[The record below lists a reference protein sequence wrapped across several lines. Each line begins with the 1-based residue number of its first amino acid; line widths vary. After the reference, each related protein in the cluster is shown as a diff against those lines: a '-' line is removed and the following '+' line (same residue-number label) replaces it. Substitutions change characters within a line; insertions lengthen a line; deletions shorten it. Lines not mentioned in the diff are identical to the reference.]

1 MSDTP
6 KSVVMDIIYK
16 FGAMFS
22 RIGDAA
28 FKDFTE
34 ACLGEGVTWDDIRKE
49 LDKNG
54 DDPKKSIDAFGKFV
68 QQIIK
73 RLGYDIS
80 NCESTQLFDKVEAL
94 IVKSF
99 ELGNFL
105 EKFAKD
111 FKIEDVLGELV
122 AGANSGAG
130 KEASSGEIL
139 SLDDYLKKMGCS
151 SLLEKAG
158 LPSTSGVSFGGPLKD
173 LLDIVLG
180 IVDLIKE
187 ISDFE
192 WDKLAN
198 DCDEFGQFLKDKYI
212 NEEFGRRVLD
222 YVLLL
227 LLKNAK
233 EVFADDI
240 NSLIDCSCDKLQ
252 EYLSKIIGNKA
263 EDVAKEIRGYL
274 DDIHVIEDKI
284 KELESKQSDSS
295 EKESSASTTPTVS
308 TKSAKSL
315 MRSAKSLSTKSGG
328 GEDKPNDSTDSE
340 EPAKK
345 PSVQLQSALDSCK
358 GKLKDCLKKYLP
370 SYNSLATIFDRTY
383 AILDLFGIIGEKTV
397 DLIELD
403 KVKEANSAIADKT
416 SVDIEDLI
424 SGKVGT
430 TIQIPTIRWEL
441 LEKMFTAP
449 KDALKEAF
457 PLENVEDVEKL
468 AAKIAAV
475 LRSFDVDFPEFKNI
489 KQFVLD
495 IINRIDDSLKDAIGE
510 IKQKILELKAFLEN
524 LLKVMECYAIEFK
537 NALKA
542 EFDGAQTQIKK
553 LGNDLSDEFKKL
565 EVNNAVAQ
573 KIFIETFKKAAK
585 DTIKDKYA
593 GKGAE
598 EILHADFDAI
608 TKPIETCKKDL
619 DGLVTKIRTDF
630 KNEFNKTAWEK
641 RFNDLVGELK
651 KEFDKQ
657 TASVPKNA
665 EELKNFACQSVV
677 QLVKNGSIDNPLSD
691 FDPSAYFKIISDK
704 VSNAISIDFDDYLD
718 QFKEIANKFFN
729 DFLNGLK
736 ANATGIP
743 QIGTDIQNLA
753 KDILI
758 AWLENIKHEIFNSI
772 VRPFVQHA
780 IKVIKTWAADFVYA
794 ILSNVKSKAKDLIDA
809 TSVKQFLGVAESAE
823 KAVETILDVISLVQ
837 TVKEGAGN
845 VKSLGDGIQFAIKLY
860 KAIPDN
866 VKDSI
871 AGLIK
876 LPNIDDILG
885 NIRLPEYTLDTEN
898 KFFAV
903 TLWKYKYI
911 GDDKQKANVS
921 IQLSI
926 FVGEEGEGEN
936 KVEGLY
942 ILPVVTGDYN
952 VKFGVGEK
960 HAMEFGVAASLNEDP
975 TKIEKSDEELKKKL
989 SGDGKLGFFV
999 SRGTNGSGV
1008 KIKPLAEKDSF
1019 SAYLELG
1026 FERTDGGSADL
1037 IKSDIVDLT
1046 IKNYPQKIFAGYAN
1060 GGFDVG
1066 FLSGLEGLE
1075 LLLKLN
1081 KLNGFFDAVL
1091 SDSIKIKVEKL
1102 AIGYSLQNGLKIE
1115 DNLHVKIPFN
1125 SNIDLK
1131 VVKFKNL
1138 TLDLGLEGGDFEAS
1152 LLTTFVADLKCVA
1165 FTFTD
1170 LGFGVKC
1177 NLFTPE
1183 GKAGTLKLKPKINY
1197 PTGIGIS
1204 IDASAVKGGGAIQWD
1219 EKKQRFAG
1227 ALELSILEKF
1237 GVDAMLIFTTGKGTD
1252 PFSFM
1257 GALSVKF
1264 NPGIQVGMGFSI
1276 TAIGGSLGLNRAL
1289 DVDNLRAAVYDG
1301 SLSTVLFVKDIVKN
1315 FDKVLANVDK
1325 YYPIVEDQMYF
1336 GLLAQIAWGTILTA
1350 DFGLFI
1356 QAPSPV
1362 TIVVAGIIKV
1372 RLADSAEKLLAI
1384 NANFLGG
1391 IQFDKG
1397 IFFDASLFDSKIVG
1411 ISIYGDMALRI
1422 YWGGDTKGFILSIGG
1437 FHPKYKPESGFNLVD
1452 MKRVGMK
1459 LDFGPVNMSLEAYFA
1474 ITSNTV
1480 QFGSAF
1486 NIKIGWDDFGLTGHA
1501 SFNVLFQFKPFYF
1514 MADMSVGLAVKL
1526 GSATLC
1532 SISLDFD
1539 LSGPAKWHAKG
1550 KASICILFFDVSV
1563 DFNETWGKGQ
1573 DEVEQTPIDVFPLFE
1588 DEFKLESN
1596 WKIISTDL
1604 TDNLVTLLP
1613 GNGEEL
1619 VAQPSDLISFSQSKV
1634 PLGKE
1639 MDCYGENPINDCS
1652 QIDFAELKA
1661 GSQEITLGEYELE
1674 KASFAPTLTHK
1685 MSNDEKLNAKSY
1697 EEAVSGFKL
1706 SADFGVEKKGRC
1718 ERNLECN
1725 SFIDGSN
1732 VGDKAKSYIDLWKST
1747 GSSASKPAAQA
1758 PAMKMVPMKKAVFMA
1773 SAAEM
1778 TLSEIKSES
1787 VNSLAVQ
1794 ATRAR
1799 KIGSVNTNDFY
1810 SIASRT
1816 LVVDDYGKTRSKLE
1830 PRSSLRRSAVGLK
1843 RYVKQI
1849 DELLAI
1855 KPIEISP
1862 EETPS
1867 QNNVGGE
1874 NVTYIPVQYD
1884 SLVDKVVLD
1893 IPKLSDG
1900 DKLNYDCTVRSGSV
1914 TVEWITYVRL
1924 NDDKYFINKQNVVTA
1939 KGGEKYRVHVYLYPK
1954 SKYAFKMVNGKAVCD
1969 VKLSDG
1975 TVLNSDGNMTANGKY
1990 CCHFFYDVRIPS
2002 APQPPSDES
2011 TTTPPVDPSH
2021 TEKDELKDINHIR
2034 YMGFHNSGAYVAD
2047 FIVSYRS
2054 PGSSKWT
2061 DKKVDYFHSLKGT
2074 DKCPNQSDYPNKA
2087 YDLIKLNI
2095 PKGYEVT
2102 AKVNAKGGI
2111 GSGDNARSK
2120 AIFVYHPNSRR
2131 VAKFKCSGGSCTT
2144 KIDNPSATEM

>member
-34 ACLGEGVTWDDIRKE
+34 ACLGEGVTWEDIKKE

-54 DDPKKSIDAFGKFV
+54 NDPKKSIDAFGKFV

-99 ELGNFL
+99 ELGKFL
-105 EKFAKD
+105 ENFAKE
-111 FKIEDVLGELV
+111 FKLEDVLGELV
-122 AGANSGAG
+122 AGANAGAG
-130 KEASSGEIL
+130 KEGSSGEIL

-240 NSLIDCSCDKLQ
+240 NSLIDCSCNKLQ

-274 DDIHVIEDKI
+274 DVIKI
-284 KELESKQSDSS
+284 LEEEIKNLESEQSDSS

-328 GEDKPNDSTDSE
+328 GEDKPNDSTDSG

-416 SVDIEDLI
+416 SVDIENLI

-495 IINRIDDSLKDAIGE
+495 IINRIDDSLKDAVGE

-598 EILHADFDAI
+598 EILNADFDAI
-608 TKPIETCKKDL
+608 TKPIETCEKDL

-657 TASVPKNA
+657 TASVPKNT
-665 EELKNFACQSVV
+665 EKLKNFACQSVV
-677 QLVKNGSIDNPLSD
+677 QLVKNGSIDNLLSD

-718 QFKEIANKFFN
+718 QFKGIANKFFN

-743 QIGTDIQNLA
+743 QIGSDFQNLA
-753 KDILI
+753 KDILV
-758 AWLENIKHEIFNSI
+758 AWLENIKHEIYNSI

-780 IKVIKTWAADFVYA
+780 IKVIKTWAADFVKA
-794 ILSNVKSKAKDLIDA
+794 ILSNEEFKSNVTGLIDS
-809 TSVKQFLGVAESAE
+809 TSVKEFFGVTELAEPD
-823 KAVETILDVISLVQ
+823 KAVEKILDVISLVQ
-837 TVKEGAGN
+837 TLKDGT
-845 VKSLGDGIQFAIKLY
+845 VKSLGDGIQFAVKLY

-876 LPNIDDILG
+876 LPDIDDILG
-885 NIRLPEYTLDTEN
+885 NIRLPEYTLDAEN

-903 TLWKYKYI
+903 TLWKYKYE

-952 VKFGVGEK
+952 IKFGVGEK
-960 HAMEFGVAASLNEDP
+960 HAMEFGVAASLNGDP

-1177 NLFTPE
+1177 NLFTSD
-1183 GKAGTLKLKPKINY
+1183 GKAGTLKLKPKIIY

-1204 IDASAVKGGGAIQWD
+1204 IDVSAVKGGGAIQWD

-1362 TIVVAGIIKV
+1362 TIIVAGIIKV
-1372 RLADSAEKLLAI
+1372 RLADSAEKMLAI

-1411 ISIYGDMALRI
+1411 ITIYGDMALRI
-1422 YWGGDTKGFILSIGG
+1422 YWGGETKGFILSIGG
-1437 FHPKYKPESGFNLVD
+1437 FHPQYKPESGFNLVD

-1486 NIKIGWDDFGLTGHA
+1486 NMKIGWDDFGLTGHA
-1501 SFNVLFQFKPFYF
+1501 IFNVLFQFKPFYF

-1550 KASICILFFDVSV
+1550 KAKICILFFDVSV
-1563 DFNETWGKGQ
+1563 KFDCTWGKNQ
-1573 DEVEQTPIDVFPLFE
+1573 SEIEQTPVDVYILFE
-1588 DEFKLESN
+1588 KEFLEESN

-1613 GNGEEL
+1613 SKENEF

-1634 PLGKE
+1634 PLDDE
-1639 MDCYGENPINDCS
+1639 MDCYGENPINDFRKINLAGLTVGS
-1652 QIDFAELKA
+1652 QTIDFSKKVEAGIEKDIEKEL
-1661 GSQEITLGEYELE
+1661 
-1674 KASFAPTLTHK
+1674 ASFSPSLTRK
-1685 MSNDEKLNAKSY
+1685 MSNDEKLEAKSY
-1697 EEAVSGFKL
+1697 ESKTSGFKL
-1706 SADFGVEKKGRC
+1706 NANF
-1718 ERNLECN
+1718 
-1725 SFIDGSN
+1725 
-1732 VGDKAKSYIDLWKST
+1732 
-1747 GSSASKPAAQA
+1747 GSSTSKDVSFGIDNNTFDGNLSFNGEDAENIINLWNSGCVESTTKGVKIA
-1758 PAMKMVPMKKAVFMA
+1758 VKKSLPMA
-1773 SAAEM
+1773 SIKRKKELTDAFNVAAR
-1778 TLSEIKSES
+1778 LSGK
-1787 VNSLAVQ
+1787 
-1794 ATRAR
+1794 
-1799 KIGSVNTNDFY
+1799 KIAEKGGANLM
-1810 SIASRT
+1810 SRC
-1816 LVVDDYGKTRSKLE
+1816 
-1830 PRSSLRRSAVGLK
+1830 SLRRTPTGLK
-1843 RYVKQI
+1843 RYIKQI
-1849 DELLAI
+1849 DELL
-1855 KPIEISP
+1855 KIERRDK
-1862 EETPS
+1862 EESKNLEQQVFNPPQFES
-1867 QNNVGGE
+1867 VVE
-1874 NVTYIPVQYD
+1874 
-1884 SLVDKVVLD
+1884 KVVLNAPNLICGEKGSFD
-1893 IPKLSDG
+1893 
-1900 DKLNYDCTVRSGSV
+1900 YTVKEGAV
-1914 TVEWITYVRL
+1914 TVEWVTFVRSRD
-1924 NDDKYFINKQNVVTA
+1924 NKFFINKQEAFNIEN
-1939 KGGEKYRVHVYLYPK
+1939 GEKYSVHVYLYPK
-1954 SKYAFKMVNGKAVCD
+1954 KGFAFKEIDGNAVCD
-1969 VKLSDG
+1969 VTLADG
-1975 TVLNSDGNMTANGKY
+1975 TKLTSCGHMTANGKF
-1990 CCHFFYDVRIPS
+1990 CCHFSYDFVRL
-2002 APQPPSDES
+2002 QG
-2011 TTTPPVDPSH
+2011 
-2021 TEKDELKDINHIR
+2021 KMLN
-2034 YMGFHNSGAYVAD
+2034 
-2047 FIVSYRS
+2047 
-2054 PGSSKWT
+2054 
-2061 DKKVDYFHSLKGT
+2061 L
-2074 DKCPNQSDYPNKA
+2074 
-2087 YDLIKLNI
+2087 LIKQI
-2095 PKGYEVT
+2095 
-2102 AKVNAKGGI
+2102 
-2111 GSGDNARSK
+2111 
-2120 AIFVYHPNSRR
+2120 
-2131 VAKFKCSGGSCTT
+2131 
-2144 KIDNPSATEM
+2144 